1 MRNGAAAAGG
11 DRKLEGV
18 VALSSAPRGLSATGG
33 GTVPLD
39 TIAVI
44 GGSLAGIRCAEALR
58 RRGFSGR
65 LVLVGDEPE
74 RPYDRPPLSKELL
87 RGDRE
92 PEQIRLN
99 KPEAFDALA
108 LDLRLGARA
117 TALDVGARIVTLGD
131 GEMISY
137 DGLVIAT
144 GAIAR
149 PLPGARPLAG
159 LLTLRTLEDALA
171 LRAELERSPR
181 VVVVGAGF
189 IGAEVAA
196 TCRKRG
202 LDVVLVEPL
211 ASPMARVLAPE
222 IGAVC
227 AAVHSDQGVDLRLG
241 VGVAEVLGGERVERV
256 RLSDGSEI
264 PADVVVVGIGAI
276 PATDWLASSGLEL
289 GDGVICDATCATRA
303 PGVVAAG
310 DVARWYHEG
319 YRESLR
325 IEHWTNAVEQADAA
339 AARLLDGP
347 GTPPFAP
354 IPFVWSDQYDLKI
367 QAAGRIAPDD
377 EVFVAHGSLAERRFV
392 ALFGRKGVLRG
403 ALAINRVRQLMSYR
417 RMMREEASFDAAVA
431 AARS

>member
-1 MRNGAAAAGG
+1 M
-11 DRKLEGV
+11 
-18 VALSSAPRGLSATGG
+18 
-33 GTVPLD
+33 PLD

-65 LVLVGDEPE
+65 LVFVSEERE

-87 RGDRE
+87 CGDRE
-92 PEQIRLN
+92 PDQIRLN
-99 KPEAFDALA
+99 KPDAFDALA
-108 LDLRLGARA
+108 LDLRLGTRAESLDPAARSVQVSRSEPQA
-117 TALDVGARIVTLGD
+117 SGVHD
-131 GEMISY
+131 GGESIQY

-144 GAIAR
+144 GAVAR
-149 PLPGARPLAG
+149 PLPGSPPLAG
-159 LLTLRTLEDALA
+159 LFTLRTLDDALA
-171 LRAELERSPR
+171 LRAALERSPR

-189 IGAEVAA
+189 IGAEVAS

-202 LDVVLVEPL
+202 LGVTIVEPL

-227 AAVHSDQGVDLRLG
+227 AAAHRDQGVDLRLG
-241 VGVAEVLGGERVERV
+241 VGVEGVLGGDRVERV
-256 RLSDGSEI
+256 KLSDGSEI
-264 PADVVVVGIGAI
+264 PADVVVVGIGAT
-276 PATDWLASSGLEL
+276 PATGWLASSGLEL
-289 GDGVICDATCATRA
+289 GDGVVCDATCATRA

-347 GTPPFAP
+347 SAPPFAP

-403 ALAINRVRQLMSYR
+403 ALAINRVRQLMGYR
-417 RMMREEASFDAAVA
+417 RMMREGASFDAAVA
-431 AARS
+431 AARAE

>member
-1 MRNGAAAAGG
+1 MP
-11 DRKLEGV
+11 LE
-18 VALSSAPRGLSATGG
+18 
-33 GTVPLD
+33 
-39 TIAVI
+39 TIAVV

-65 LVLVGDEPE
+65 LVFVSAERE

-92 PEQIRLN
+92 PDQIRLN
-99 KPEAFDALA
+99 KPDGFDALA
-108 LDLRLGARA
+108 LDLRLGVRA
-117 TALDVGARIVTLGD
+117 EALDPGARVVALQQVSRSEPQAREGHQ
-131 GEMISY
+131 GSEMISY

-144 GAIAR
+144 GAAAR
-149 PLPGARPLAG
+149 PMPGVPALAG
-159 LLTLRTLEDALA
+159 VFTLRTLDDALA
-171 LRAELERSPR
+171 LRADLERSPR

-196 TCRKRG
+196 TCRRRG

-211 ASPMARVLAPE
+211 PTPMARVLAPE

-227 AAVHSDQGVDLRLG
+227 AAAHHDQGVDLRLG
-241 VGVAEVLGGERVERV
+241 VGVAGLVGGDRVERV

-264 PADVVVVGIGAI
+264 PADVVVVGIGAT
-276 PATDWLASSGLEL
+276 PATGWLASSGLEI

-319 YRESLR
+319 YRESVR

-347 GTPPFAP
+347 GAPPFAP

-367 QAAGRIAPDD
+367 QAAGRLAPDD

-392 ALFGRKGVLRG
+392 ALFGRKGVLMG

-417 RMMREEASFDAAVA
+417 RMMREGATFESAVA
-431 AARS
+431 AARAE

>member
-1 MRNGAAAAGG
+1 MP
-11 DRKLEGV
+11 LE
-18 VALSSAPRGLSATGG
+18 
-33 GTVPLD
+33 
-39 TIAVI
+39 TIAVV

-65 LVLVGDEPE
+65 LVFVSAERE

-92 PEQIRLN
+92 PDQIRLN
-99 KPEAFDALA
+99 KPDGFDALA
-108 LDLRLGARA
+108 LDLRLGVRA
-117 TALDVGARIVTLGD
+117 EALDPGARVVALQG

-144 GAIAR
+144 GAVAR
-149 PLPGARPLAG
+149 RLPGAPALAG
-159 LLTLRTLEDALA
+159 VFTLRTLDDALG
-171 LRAELERSPR
+171 LRADLERSPR

-196 TCRKRG
+196 TCRRRG
-202 LDVVLVEPL
+202 LDVVIVEPL
-211 ASPMARVLAPE
+211 PAPMARVLAPE

-227 AAVHSDQGVDLRLG
+227 AGAHRDQGVDLRLG
-241 VGVAEVLGGERVERV
+241 VGVAGLVGGDRVERV

-264 PADVVVVGIGAI
+264 PADVVVVGIGAT
-276 PATDWLASSGLEL
+276 PATDWLASSGLEI

-319 YRESLR
+319 YGESLR

-339 AARLLDGP
+339 AARLLDGA

-367 QAAGRIAPDD
+367 QAAGRLAPDD

-392 ALFGRKGVLRG
+392 ALFGRKGVLTG
-403 ALAINRVRQLMSYR
+403 ALAINRVRPLMAYR
-417 RMMREEASFDAAVA
+417 RMMREGVTFEAAVA
-431 AARS
+431 AARAE

>member
-1 MRNGAAAAGG
+1 
-11 DRKLEGV
+11 
-18 VALSSAPRGLSATGG
+18 LS
-33 GTVPLD
+33 LD

-44 GGSLAGIRCAEALR
+44 GGSLAGIRSAEALR

-65 LVLVGDEPE
+65 LVLVGEEME

-99 KPEAFDALA
+99 KPDAFDALA
-108 LDLRLGARA
+108 LDLRLGVRA
-117 TALDVGARIVTLGD
+117 QSLDVATKSVALSN
-131 GEMISY
+131 GETIAY

-144 GAIAR
+144 GATAR
-149 PLPGARPLAG
+149 PLPGTRPLAG
-159 LLTLRTLEDALA
+159 LFTLRTLDDALA
-171 LRAELERSPR
+171 LRGALEQSPR

-202 LDVVLVEPL
+202 LGVTIVEPL
-211 ASPMARVLAPE
+211 AQPMARVLAPE

-227 AAVHSDQGVDLRLG
+227 AGAHRDQGVDLRLG
-241 VGVAEVLGGERVERV
+241 VGVAAVEGGERVERV
-256 RLSDGSEI
+256 KLSDGSAI
-264 PADVVVVGIGAI
+264 TADVVVVGIGAV
-276 PATDWLASSGLEL
+276 PATGWLASSGLEL
-289 GDGVICDATCATRA
+289 ADGVVCDATCATRA

-310 DVARWYHEG
+310 DVARWHHEG
-319 YRESLR
+319 YRELLR

-347 GTPPFAP
+347 STPAFAP

-403 ALAINRVRQLMSYR
+403 ALAINRVRQLMGYR
-417 RMMREEASFDAAVA
+417 RMMREGASFDAAVA
-431 AARS
+431 ASRAE

>member
-1 MRNGAAAAGG
+1 
-11 DRKLEGV
+11 
-18 VALSSAPRGLSATGG
+18 LS
-33 GTVPLD
+33 LD
-39 TIAVI
+39 TIAVV

-58 RRGFSGR
+58 RRGFAGR
-65 LVLVGDEPE
+65 LVFVSEESE

-92 PEQIRLN
+92 PDQIRLN
-99 KPEAFDALA
+99 KPDAFDALA

-117 TALDVGARIVTLGD
+117 QSLDVASRSVALSN
-131 GEMISY
+131 GETVAY

-144 GAIAR
+144 GAVAR
-149 PLPGARPLAG
+149 PLPGAPALAG
-159 LLTLRTLEDALA
+159 LFTLRTLDDALA
-171 LRAELERSPR
+171 LRAALERSPR

-202 LDVVLVEPL
+202 LDVTIVEPL

-227 AAVHSDQGVDLRLG
+227 AAAHRDAGALLRLG
-241 VGVAEVLGGERVERV
+241 VGVSAVLGSDRVERV
-256 RLSDGSEI
+256 KLGDGSEI
-264 PADVVVVGIGAI
+264 AADVVVVGIGAI
-276 PATDWLASSGLEL
+276 PATGWLESSGLEL

-347 GTPPFAP
+347 SAAPFAP

-377 EVFVAHGSLAERRFV
+377 EVFVAHGSLDERRFV
-392 ALFGRKGVLRG
+392 ALFGRKGMLSG
-403 ALAINRVRQLMSYR
+403 ALAINRVRQLMGYR
-417 RMMREEASFDAAVA
+417 RMMREGATFEAAVA
-431 AARS
+431 AARA

>member
-1 MRNGAAAAGG
+1 VRVAG
-11 DRKLEGV
+11 
-18 VALSSAPRGLSATGG
+18 ALSCAPGPEARSGDPLL
-33 GTVPLD
+33 PLD
-39 TIAVI
+39 TIVI
-44 GGSLAGIRCAEALR
+44 VGGSLAGIRCAEALR

-65 LVLVGDEPE
+65 LVLAGAEGE

-87 RGDRE
+87 RGERE
-92 PEQIRLN
+92 PDQIRLN
-99 KPEAFDALA
+99 KPDAFDALE
-108 LDLRLGARA
+108 LDLRLGVRAESLDPAARRVVLA
-117 TALDVGARIVTLGD
+117 NREAIV
-131 GEMISY
+131 Y

-144 GAIAR
+144 GAAAR
-149 PLPGARPLAG
+149 PLPGAPALAG
-159 LLTLRTLEDALA
+159 VFTLRSLDDALA
-171 LRAELERSPR
+171 LRAELERGPR

-196 TCRKRG
+196 TCRRRG
-202 LDVVLVEPL
+202 LDVTLVEPL
-211 ASPMARVLAPE
+211 PAPMARVIAPE

-227 AAVHSDQGVDLRLG
+227 AGVHRDQGVDLRLG
-241 VGVAEVLGGERVERV
+241 VGVAALVGGARVERV
-256 RLSDGSEI
+256 RLADGSEI
-264 PADVVVVGIGAI
+264 AADVVVVGIGAV
-276 PATDWLASSGLEL
+276 PETGWLASSRLEI
-289 GDGVICDATCATRA
+289 GDGVICDATCATSA
-303 PGVVAAG
+303 SGVVAAG

-347 GTPPFAP
+347 AAPPYAP

-403 ALAINRVRQLMSYR
+403 ALAINRVRQLMGYR
-417 RMMREEASFDAAVA
+417 RMMREGASFEAAVA
-431 AARS
+431 AARAE

>member
-1 MRNGAAAAGG
+1 M
-11 DRKLEGV
+11 
-18 VALSSAPRGLSATGG
+18 
-33 GTVPLD
+33 PLD
-39 TIAVI
+39 TIAVV

-65 LVLVGDEPE
+65 LVFVGEERE

-99 KPEAFDALA
+99 KPDAFDALA
-108 LDLRLGARA
+108 LDLRLGVRAQSLDPAARRVA
-117 TALDVGARIVTLGD
+117 ISN
-131 GEMISY
+131 GESIAY

-144 GAIAR
+144 GAAAR
-149 PLPGARPLAG
+149 PLPGAPALPG
-159 LLTLRTLEDALA
+159 LFTLRTLDDALA
-171 LRAELERSPR
+171 LRAALEQSPR

-196 TCRKRG
+196 TCRRRG
-202 LDVVLVEPL
+202 LDVTLVEPL

-227 AAVHSDQGVDLRLG
+227 AGAHRDQGVDLRLG
-241 VGVAEVLGGERVERV
+241 VGVAAVLGGERVERV
-256 RLSDGSEI
+256 KLSDGSEI

-276 PATDWLASSGLEL
+276 PATGWLESSGLEL

-310 DVARWYHEG
+310 DVARWYHDG

-325 IEHWTNAVEQADAA
+325 IEHWTNAVEQAEAA

-347 GTPPFAP
+347 SAAPFAP

-403 ALAINRVRQLMSYR
+403 ALAINRVRQLMGYR
-417 RMMREEASFDAAVA
+417 RMMREGASFDAAVA
-431 AARS
+431 AARA

>member
-1 MRNGAAAAGG
+1 
-11 DRKLEGV
+11 L
-18 VALSSAPRGLSATGG
+18 
-33 GTVPLD
+33 PLD

-44 GGSLAGIRCAEALR
+44 GGSLAGIRCAESLR

-65 LVLVGDEPE
+65 LVFVSEERE

-92 PEQIRLN
+92 PDQIRLN
-99 KPEAFDALA
+99 KSDAFDALA

-117 TALDVGARIVTLGD
+117 ESLDPAARSVLLSN
-131 GEMISY
+131 GETVSY

-144 GAIAR
+144 GALAR
-149 PLPGARPLAG
+149 PLPGSAPLAG
-159 LLTLRTLEDALA
+159 LFTLRTLDDALA
-171 LRAELERSPR
+171 LRAALERSPR

-189 IGAEVAA
+189 IGAEVAS

-202 LDVVLVEPL
+202 LDVTIVEPM
-211 ASPMARVLAPE
+211 ATPMARVLAPE

-227 AAVHSDQGVDLRLG
+227 AAAHRDQGVELRLG
-241 VGVAEVLGGERVERV
+241 VGVSAVLGGDRVERV
-256 RLSDGSEI
+256 KLGDGSEI
-264 PADVVVVGIGAI
+264 PADVVVVGIGAT
-276 PATDWLASSGLEL
+276 PATGWLASSGLEL
-289 GDGVICDATCATRA
+289 GDGVVCDATCATRA

-325 IEHWTNAVEQADAA
+325 IEHWTNAVEQAEAA

-347 GTPPFAP
+347 SAPPFAP

-403 ALAINRVRQLMSYR
+403 ALAINRVRQLMGYR
-417 RMMREEASFDAAVA
+417 RMMREGASFDAAVA
-431 AARS
+431 AARAE